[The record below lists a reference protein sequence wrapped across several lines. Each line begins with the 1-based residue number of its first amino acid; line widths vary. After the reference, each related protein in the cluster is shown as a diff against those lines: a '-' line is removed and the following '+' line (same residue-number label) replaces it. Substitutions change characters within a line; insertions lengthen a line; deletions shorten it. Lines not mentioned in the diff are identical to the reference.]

1 MKNRG
6 DKMTL
11 MEKLLE
17 AGYPKEDFYHH
28 CSDLYIFET
37 PLTQRIINKWFKEQ
51 GLDRTLFVNIFKDQI
66 TGSPMYDV
74 AFQYYSIEDKVAK
87 GGVRFA

>member
-1 MKNRG
+1 
-6 DKMTL
+6 MTL

-28 CSDLYIFET
+28 CSDLYIFAT

-66 TGSPMYDV
+66 TGRPMYDV